1 VIDVEF
7 KELASLVGAEAQVS
21 DWILI
26 DQDRVNTFADATN
39 DHQWIHVDVERAT
52 QTIGGTIVHGYL
64 ILGLLPG
71 LAAGLLN
78 VKGALYAI
86 NYGSDRV
93 RFVTMVRTG
102 KRVRL
107 SQKVLS
113 VEPKSG
119 GQMLKCECTIEIEG
133 EPKPACVAET
143 LALIHGS

>member
-1 VIDVEF
+1 MREVDF
-7 KELASLVGAEAQVS
+7 KDLASLVGVEAQVS

-52 QTIGGTIVHGYL
+52 QTIGGTIAHGYL

-71 LAAGLLN
+71 LAAALLN
-78 VKGALYAI
+78 IKGVLYAI

-93 RFVTMVRTG
+93 RFITMVRTG

-143 LALIHGS
+143 LALIHGG